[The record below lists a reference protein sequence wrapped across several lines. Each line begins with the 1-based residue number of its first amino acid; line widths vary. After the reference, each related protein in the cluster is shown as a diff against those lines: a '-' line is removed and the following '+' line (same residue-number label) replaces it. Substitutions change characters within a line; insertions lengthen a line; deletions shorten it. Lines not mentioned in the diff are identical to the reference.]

1 MREAI
6 NNHND
11 KHTKNEDDE
20 HNDIKTGDNVN
31 ADNNTWIGVNDTDI
45 TTVLGRV
52 ALHSVSSDYATFS
65 HYDQRSS
72 GVGYALRQS
81 SAGSTMVNAPS
92 GRSVNLA
99 INNSQKL
106 TVDQNGNV
114 GIGDTTPSYKLDVN
128 GTGRFTSDLTV
139 GGNVLINGITD
150 AGGVPKFLVRR
161 TSDTSAISQNAWT
174 TIVFNGEDFDTG
186 SDFNVT
192 NGIFSAPVAGYY
204 HFSWQLRF
212 NNVPSTTDY
221 IWTRLLTTDDTILA
235 GIVRIDA
242 FADATIN
249 YWQTGGSATVHLD
262 AGDTVRVDAY
272 NANGGTGITI
282 DGSSSNY
289 QSWFT
294 GHMVI

>member
-1 MREAI
+1 SSADCAI
-6 NNHND
+6 DFSTALPNGGGTIQNTFRINFIGNVRVGSHNTRLVLQSNNGIRIAGYND
-11 KHTKNEDDE
+11 NPSGNAYGLEVKHTRDSSN
-20 HNDIKTGDNVN
+20 TGDKILNVMKS
-31 ADNNTWIGVNDTDI
+31 DDTSVM
-45 TTVLGRV
+45 TVKANGDLSVGR
-52 ALHSVSSDYATFS
+52 H
-65 HYDQRSS
+65 
-72 GVGYALRQS
+72 
-81 SAGSTMVNAPS
+81 
-92 GRSVNLA
+92 
-99 INNSQKL
+99 
-106 TVDQNGNV
+106 
-114 GIGDTTPSYKLDVN
+114 
-128 GTGRFTSDLTV
+128 
-139 GGNVLINGITD
+139 VLINGITD
-150 AGGVPKFLVRR
+150 NGGVPKFLVRR

-262 AGDTVRVDAY
+262 AG
-272 NANGGTGITI
+272 
-282 DGSSSNY
+282 
-289 QSWFT
+289 
-294 GHMVI
+294 